1 MLVTVAV
8 TTYKSALYIAE
19 TLDSIFN
26 QAYAEIALVV
36 SDDCSPDNT
45 LEVINAWVS
54 KEGNSKRFHS
64 VEVISVPKNTGV
76 SANCNRCIAASKSDW
91 IKFIAGDDILLPNC
105 IADNIAFATENPQAQ
120 IVFSRAKMYQDT
132 FEEKNYIKTV
142 PLHFPD
148 NLMHPNL
155 TAADQYQLMLV
166 HDRITYTPTYFFNK
180 NALQRVG
187 NYDEKSGFIEDYPM
201 WLKLTKSGERLYYFH
216 KETVGYRIHANANN
230 NKGGD
235 VLFRPSV
242 IKDYPLRKALTHPNL
257 PWEIAKSEQFVYLLS
272 LLFRNMNWNKNTK
285 LFSSLYRFGS
295 FYANPF
301 FYIYAIKKRLPGNK
315 NNLFYS

>member
-8 TTYKSALYIAE
+8 TTYKSALYIVE
-19 TLDSIFN
+19 TLESIFN
-26 QAYAEIALVV
+26 QAHAEIALVV
-36 SDDCSPDNT
+36 SDDASPDGT
-45 LEVINAWVS
+45 LEVVNSWVS
-54 KEGNSKRFHS
+54 KEENSKRFHS

-105 IADNIAFATENPQAQ
+105 ISDNMAFVTENPHAQ

-155 TAADQYQLMLV
+155 TATDQYQLMLI

-180 NALQRVG
+180 DALQKVG

-216 KETVGYRIHANANN
+216 KETVGYRIHVNANN
-230 NKGGD
+230 NVGGA

-242 IKDYPLRKALTHPNL
+242 INDYPLRKALTHPFL
-257 PWEIAKSEQFVYLLS
+257 PWEIAKSEQFVYVLS

-301 FYIYAIKKRLPGNK
+301 FYIYAIKKRLPRNK